1 MDALLTIASS
11 HMKFLDPADNEAIDA
26 ELHFR
31 QLVLSGY
38 NSSLLEAPSADSWEA
53 IVSTGILLYV
63 HSWSYIE
70 SEGDLNFGLDGLPC
84 LTWRT
89 RTMIDEQWLR
99 QSSMSPF
106 SQLLKLQ
113 TRADYPRWSQVPLLL
128 AQLFPGL
135 SDWSFDEM
143 TLIADAVADLLP
155 VADAV
160 RNNQLDRQILLQ
172 SLSWVSMRS
181 QNFVDS
187 LRRED
192 PRSLLLLGVYYS
204 LLRNVIEQFSDCWFA
219 VRRTF
224 EVQNGLARILGENDV
239 RLAVD
244 TIFAWLEDPTQWQ
257 PSIVYL

>member
-1 MDALLTIASS
+1 MDALLTVATS
-11 HMKFLDPADNEAIDA
+11 HMKFLDPADNEAINA

-31 QLVLSGY
+31 QLALSGY
-38 NSSLLEAPSADSWEA
+38 NSSLLEAPSADTWEA
-53 IVSTGILLYV
+53 IVSTGILLYI

-89 RTMIDEQWLR
+89 RTMIDERWLR
-99 QSSMSPF
+99 QSSASPF

-113 TRADYPRWSQVPLLL
+113 TRVDHPRRSQVPLLL
-128 AQLFPGL
+128 AQLYPGL
-135 SDWSFDEM
+135 SDWSFNEM

-192 PRSLLLLGVYYS
+192 LKSLLLLGVYYA
-204 LLRNVIEQFSDCWFA
+204 LLRNVIEQFPNCWFA

-224 EVQNGLARILGENDV
+224 EVQNGLVKILGEHDLQ
-239 RLAVD
+239 LAVN
-244 TIFAWLEDPTQWQ
+244 TIFGWLKEST
-257 PSIVYL
+257 L